1 MISDKGTPRMIPKG
15 QLSLSMN
22 YPLSVLPTMQI
33 KGMDRREG
41 EAECELEEKTD
52 F

>member
-1 MISDKGTPRMIPKG
+1 MIPKG

>member
-1 MISDKGTPRMIPKG
+1 MIPKG

-22 YPLSVLPTMQI
+22 YPLSVLPTMQLNVWS
-33 KGMDRREG
+33 MDRTEV